1 MKTLLAFFLALVG
14 AGSIWADELTREVQQ
29 RLKDEGFYYGEV
41 DGQGGAET
49 DAAIRRY
56 QIRYGL
62 RVNGQLNDETL
73 KSLGV
78 SRNATGNAEKQPSP
92 GEVKPPPDS
101 GYSAPN
107 YGRRYYPP
115 GPDGYEP
122 PPGSRGFNGYRE
134 FAPMPYGGLAG
145 LFAGT
150 LYERAP
156 AEVQRNVLMA
166 IQGELSKNGFYQYE
180 IDGVPGP
187 ATADAI
193 ARFQHDRDLRPTG
206 RLDNETLDELQVM
219 PGQRNGPPTMGMH
232 RGWRRFP

>member
-1 MKTLLAFFLALVG
+1 MKTLLVFFLALVG

-49 DAAIRRY
+49 DAAVRRY

-62 RVNGQLNDETL
+62 RVNGQLSDETL
-73 KSLGV
+73 KSLGI

-122 PPGSRGFNGYRE
+122 PPGPRGFNGYRE
-134 FAPMPYGGLAG
+134 FAPLPYGGLAG

-156 AEVQRNVLMA
+156 AEIQRNVLMA

-219 PGQRNGPPTMGMH
+219 PGQRNGPPTMGMR